1 MPDSSFPRRGFMV
14 ASSALLAGLGRPG
27 TGGAALPS
35 PVSLDADLERLRLR
49 YRLPGAA
56 ALVLRTGQTAARGV
70 AGRRST
76 TATDRIHLQDPFL
89 IGSCGKSMT
98 ATVVARLV
106 QQGRL
111 SFDSTLQDLFP
122 ELRLLMR
129 QDYRTVSVADLL
141 AHRGGILD
149 VPLPPLGGGPAER
162 RALALP
168 LILALPP
175 QGTPGQTYLY
185 SNLGYIVVGAVLD
198 RVSGIPFER
207 LAARELFR
215 PLGLG
220 SAGFFAPTRSQAPR
234 GHTAIGLPLP
244 PNSPL
249 YAPRAASPAGLF
261 HLSLPDW
268 AKYARLHLGLG
279 PAGYL
284 PPALLARLHRPFAG
298 PGERYALGWHVAST
312 LAGPVLRHEGSEGYW
327 SARIVLMPSLDYAI
341 LMATNILSPGAVR
354 AANELETLL
363 LRRFP
368 PR

>member
-1 MPDSSFPRRGFMV
+1 MV

-56 ALVLRTGQTAARGV
+56 ALVLRAGQTAARGV

-106 QQGRL
+106 QQARL
-111 SFDSTLQDLFP
+111 SFDSTLEDLFP

-149 VPLPPLGGGPAER
+149 VPLPPLGGGPAKR

-220 SAGFFAPTRSQAPR
+220 SAGFFAPDRIAGATGAHRHRPAIAAELAALCAPSSQSSR
-234 GHTAIGLPLP
+234 
-244 PNSPL
+244 
-249 YAPRAASPAGLF
+249 LF

-268 AKYARLHLGLG
+268 AKYGCISALGLR
-279 PAGYL
+279 ATCRQ
-284 PPALLARLHRPFAG
+284 ALLARLHRPFAG
-298 PGERYALGWHVAST
+298 PGERYALGCMW
-312 LAGPVLRHEGSEGYW
+312 PRRW
-327 SARIVLMPSLDYAI
+327 PARSCDM
-341 LMATNILSPGAVR
+341 R
-354 AANELETLL
+354 AARATG
-363 LRRFP
+363 RRGSC
-368 PR
+368 